1 MDLKNF
7 KSPFQGN
14 KIIGEKKLLSVIF
27 CISFL
32 SYPMAFAQIPSFVID
47 RDPPILLMPTD
58 IYVSSQVPTS
68 VPFSVKALD
77 NVDGKV
83 PVNCDKISGQI
94 FKVGKTVVRCEAYD
108 NAKNRSQS
116 SFVVTVGYEVVQIP
130 SWVKSITK
138 TWANNFID
146 DKTYSE
152 TIGYLIK
159 EKIIKIPLGKN
170 SDHFK
175 ADFPKWIKVNAQYWV
190 DGKISDDE
198 YSIMLQWMI
207 HNGLIKS

>member
-1 MDLKNF
+1 MSQNDSKLTF
-7 KSPFQGN
+7 KG
-14 KIIGEKKLLSVIF
+14 KRIIDMKKFLTVVF
-27 CISFL
+27 CISFF
-32 SYPMAFAQIPSFVID
+32 SYPLAFAQSPSFVTD
-47 RDPPILLMPTD
+47 REPPILLTPID
-58 IYVSSQVPTS
+58 IYVTSS
-68 VPFSVKALD
+68 VPAPVSFSVEALD

-108 NAKNRSQS
+108 HARNRSQS

-138 TWANNFID
+138 TWSNGFID

-159 EKIIKIPLGKN
+159 EKIIKVPLGKN
-170 SDHFK
+170 SDNFK
-175 ADFPKWIKVNAQYWV
+175 ADIPKWIKINARYWI

-207 HNGLIKS
+207 NNGLIKT

>member
-1 MDLKNF
+1 MSQKNH
-7 KSPFQGN
+7 KLTFQRK
-14 KIIGEKKLLSVIF
+14 KIFDEKKLLSVIF

-32 SYPMAFAQIPSFVID
+32 SYPLAFAQPSSFVID
-47 RDPPILLMPTD
+47 REPPILLMPTD
-58 IYVSSQVPTS
+58 IYVTSQVPTS

-77 NVDGKV
+77 NVDGQV

-108 NAKNRSQS
+108 NARNRSQS
-116 SFVVTVGYEVVQIP
+116 SFIVTVGYEVVQIP
-130 SWVKSITK
+130 SWVKTITK

-159 EKIIKIPLGKN
+159 EKIIKVPLGKN
-170 SDHFK
+170 PDHFK
-175 ADFPKWIKVNAQYWV
+175 ADIPKWIKINAQFWV

-198 YSIMLQWMI
+198 YSIMLQWMLN
-207 HNGLIKS
+207 NGLIKS